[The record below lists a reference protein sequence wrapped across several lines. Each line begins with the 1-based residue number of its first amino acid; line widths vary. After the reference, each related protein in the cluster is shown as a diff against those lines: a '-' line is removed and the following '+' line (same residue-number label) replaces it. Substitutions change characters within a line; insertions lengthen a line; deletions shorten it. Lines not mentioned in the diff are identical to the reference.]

1 MIITLIQFVCWM
13 LVEFIIVF
21 YHVVMVLRLL
31 GPDAF
36 MRNSPN
42 ELSEK
47 ITLLVASCAFTSG
60 LVGICFFKLLT
71 L

>member
-1 MIITLIQFVCWM
+1 MITAIQFLCWI
-13 LVEFIIVF
+13 LVEFAIVF
-21 YHVVMVLRLL
+21 YHVVLILRLL

-36 MRNSPN
+36 MRNTPN

-47 ITLLVASCAFTSG
+47 ITLLVASCAFTST
-60 LVGICFFKLLT
+60 LVGFCFLKLST